1 MKFDAKNQS
10 FMLFYAFS
18 IFSKNFMI
26 FYDFMPSGTPDLK
39 LHQTDQLT
47 STKRSE
53 LLKHIEQE
61 KPLVIAI
68 CEVKP
73 KNSKERTTVDYQIP
87 GFSLHPTNIG
97 PDSNIG
103 RGIAVYTHCS
113 IDQSVMQIQPEISY
127 DEVCLLEIRLR
138 GGDILLFGC
147 FYRSPTLSNMSEQN
161 NGNLHKL
168 LRCISRKKYSHK
180 CFVGDFNYREI
191 NWISWTTPCN
201 EDSNE
206 AKFAETIRDC
216 YLYQHID
223 ESTRRLGN
231 DEPSLIDLVFTDEDM
246 QVSDVTHH
254 APLGKSDHRVIT
266 FKFNCYLDYSKP
278 KEQYVYENADFEAR

>member
-1 MKFDAKNQS
+1 MKENATRRLVQPLQS
-10 FMLFYAFS
+10 DDIKRSTLL
-18 IFSKNFMI
+18 
-26 FYDFMPSGTPDLK
+26 PTPTK
-39 LHQTDQLT
+39 ARQTRLISSHVPALNVLYTNADQLT

-53 LLKHIEQE
+53 LLKRIEQE

-73 KNSKERTTVDYQIP
+73 KNSKERTTMDYQIP

-127 DEVCLLEIRLR
+127 HEVGLLEIRLR

-168 LRCISRKKYSHK
+168 LRCISRKK
-180 CFVGDFNYREI
+180 
-191 NWISWTTPCN
+191 
-201 EDSNE
+201 
-206 AKFAETIRDC
+206 
-216 YLYQHID
+216 
-223 ESTRRLGN
+223 
-231 DEPSLIDLVFTDEDM
+231 
-246 QVSDVTHH
+246 
-254 APLGKSDHRVIT
+254 
-266 FKFNCYLDYSKP
+266 
-278 KEQYVYENADFEAR
+278 